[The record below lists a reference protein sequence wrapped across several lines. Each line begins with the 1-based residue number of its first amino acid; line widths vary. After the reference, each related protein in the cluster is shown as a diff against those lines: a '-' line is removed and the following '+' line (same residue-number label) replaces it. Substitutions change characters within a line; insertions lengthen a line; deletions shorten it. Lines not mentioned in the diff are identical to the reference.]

1 MIYQSD
7 DILVRTQ
14 HLCNYSM
21 NPGNQPQLQQ
31 FYLYAKHLRCVTS
44 QLPTDRCGPAV
55 VNTCKYSLQFL
66 LLLLLPPGRPTPTV
80 NWWYDNEIV
89 NHSSTVLSE
98 RRVKNTLILSRLER
112 KHLKAVFTCTA
123 SNNNVTNPI
132 SASVTLDMN
141 RKSHSLS
148 DVSRSHLRAARAS
161 WGEFCGQN
169 LLNYVSLDKLP

>member
-1 MIYQSD
+1 MPTRKRHYAGNTAGVK
-7 DILVRTQ
+7 LTVR
-14 HLCNYSM
+14 SSS
-21 NPGNQPQLQQ
+21 G
-31 FYLYAKHLRCVTS
+31 
-44 QLPTDRCGPAV
+44 
-55 VNTCKYSLQFL
+55 
-66 LLLLLPPGRPTPTV
+66 GRPTPTV

-141 RKSHSLS
+141 RKSPHTLS
-148 DVSRSHLRAARAS
+148 PSVT
-161 WGEFCGQN
+161 
-169 LLNYVSLDKLP
+169 